1 MSDVNQEYHVDTD
14 EVLKELQAE
23 GNEIEGMEPKAEEP
37 EPEVPS
43 QQEPEEAETVVETE
57 PEAPEP
63 KEVNRSPKEPTL
75 IPAWKAKIAE
85 DRLAKENEAL
95 KQQLEALQNNPTPEN
110 KQEVQDRMDD
120 IRAIAEAEGLQLD
133 DAQERFF
140 NKLAATLTQKAV
152 PQDLLKNVEAFQQ
165 HQQIAQ
171 LEAEYNQE
179 FTRDIVPLVK
189 EKYGDLPEKELA
201 TLSKKL
207 HDLAFTDTYAK
218 VPLKKV
224 FLAESDDLK
233 ITPPKD
239 GIVTH
244 KSGRTRNADIDL
256 SSIDEE
262 SFKSLDGDTLDKFIE
277 QKSGQSSW
285 TRR

>member
-1 MSDVNQEYHVDTD
+1 MSEVNQEYHVDTD

-23 GNEIEGMEPKAEEP
+23 GNEIAGQEPTKEP

-43 QQEPEEAETVVETE
+43 QQEPEVTE
-57 PEAPEP
+57 PETPTEEP
-63 KEVNRSPKEPTL
+63 KEIDRTPKEPTL

-95 KQQLEALQNNPTPEN
+95 KQQIEALQKNPTPEN
-110 KQEVQDRMDD
+110 KQDVQASIDN
-120 IRAIAEAEGLQLD
+120 IRALAEEEGLELD
-133 DAQERFF
+133 DKQERFF
-140 NKLAATLTQKAV
+140 NKMATALAQKAV
-152 PQDLLKNVEAFQQ
+152 PQDFIKDVQAFQQ
-165 HQQIAQ
+165 HQIKQQ
-171 LEAEYNQE
+171 LEAEYTQE
-179 FTRDIVPLVK
+179 FSQDVLPLIK
-189 EKYGDLPEKELA
+189 ERYGDLPEKELA

-207 HDLAFTDTYAK
+207 HDLAFTDQYAK

-233 ITPPKD
+233 VTPQKQ

-256 SSIDEE
+256 SNIDEE
-262 SFKSLDGDTLDKFIE
+262 SFKSLDGDTLDKFID
-277 QKSGQSSW
+277 QKSGQSKW
-285 TRR
+285 NRR